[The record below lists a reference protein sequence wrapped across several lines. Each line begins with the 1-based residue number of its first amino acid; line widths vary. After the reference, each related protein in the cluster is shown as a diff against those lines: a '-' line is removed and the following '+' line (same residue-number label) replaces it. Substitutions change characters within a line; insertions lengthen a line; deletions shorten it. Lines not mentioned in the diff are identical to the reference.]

1 MRNSLWLAAL
11 LSTTI
16 LAGPIQQAETLVEQ
30 GRQREAADL
39 LEQTLANETLKPAAL
54 LALTRLYNEEGDYAK
69 SVDYGERAVEAL
81 PESSEAHLA
90 YAVALKIKLNQISR
104 FKGMLVIGR
113 YKSALRKA
121 LELDP
126 KNVDARVE
134 EIGFLIH
141 APGIIGGS
149 ETKAQEKIDD
159 LKSTHRREAMVMQA
173 ELRDKQED
181 ARSAQPEMPT
191 GQATPVPPSPQ

>member
-1 MRNSLWLAAL
+1 MSERIPMTRKGYNKIKAEMEHLEYEEMPVIEKRIGAAR
-11 LSTTI
+11 S
-16 LAGPIQQAETLVEQ
+16 
-30 GRQREAADL
+30 
-39 LEQTLANETLKPAAL
+39 
-54 LALTRLYNEEGDYAK
+54 EGDLSENAEYHGA
-69 SVDYGERAVEAL
+69 R
-81 PESSEAHLA
+81 ESQGMLQLKIDQ
-90 YAVALKIKLNQISR
+90 LKIKLNQISR
-104 FKGMLVIGR
+104 VKGMLVIGR

-181 ARSAQPEMPT
+181 ARGAQPEMPT